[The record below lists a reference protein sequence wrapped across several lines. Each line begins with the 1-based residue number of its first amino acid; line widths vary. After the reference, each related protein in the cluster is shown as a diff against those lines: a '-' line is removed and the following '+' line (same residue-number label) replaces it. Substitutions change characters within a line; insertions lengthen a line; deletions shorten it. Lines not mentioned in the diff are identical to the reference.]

1 MIFRTIEECK
11 VYLRSKNLKKGV
23 FFLNEIKGNF
33 FLTLEPT
40 EYSHYDSLVKCQTRV
55 KVNFGSNRVN
65 CLVVGKHFC
74 NETFKNVY
82 NRRHYENN
90 NRSKRLR

>member
-55 KVNFGSNRVN
+55 KVNLGSKKVN
-65 CLVVGKHFC
+65 YLIVGKRFC

-90 NRSKRLR
+90 NWGKKLL